1 MTTVDLGRLT
11 IDNSQILNFSITE
24 IRDSVKK
31 FLEEEFLKRERVK
44 KKGKWAIVADKM
56 RGTLTDE
63 DVKYLKEC
71 SKEIRDGF
79 ELRSI

>member
-11 IDNSQILNFSITE
+11 IDNSQIHNFSITE

-31 FLEEEFLKRERVK
+31 FLEEEFLKRERVE
-44 KKGKWAIVADKM
+44 KKGKWAMVADTM
-56 RGTLTDE
+56 RGTLTSE
-63 DVKYLKEC
+63 DAQYLQEC

-79 ELRSI
+79 ELRAL